1 MTETA
6 ASQNKTRVFISYAH
20 EEKEFVRK
28 FHDGLLKENL
38 DVWVDWQDIPPAAD
52 WRAEV
57 KHAIEGADA
66 FLFLISPGSIAS
78 KVCNEEL
85 DWAASNN
92 KKLIPV
98 VISPLESGAV
108 KDKRLR
114 VPNWIYMRKEDDYS
128 AAFRSLV
135 EAINTDLEWVRQHTR
150 ILQRA
155 LEWDSKGRNSSYLLY
170 GSEIEEG
177 ERWLAESAM
186 TTTHSVSPVQVD
198 YIHASRKAAGQR
210 QRNIMFGIG
219 VALVVSIA
227 LGVAAL
233 MQRNIA
239 IANEQ
244 RANENAALAQAKEQ
258 ARATQQAIA
267 EEQRAVAVEQ
277 REIAVKNE
285 ATAKAQR
292 SVANAQIYQNRGG
305 QLDIS
310 ALLAV
315 DAWKRAQASDAAGVQ
330 SQAENILRHNLS
342 FLAKPLS
349 HEKHDAAIWDI
360 GKSADASMFATA
372 SDDGS
377 VCVWNS
383 SDGAKKYCVDH
394 GEPVYVARFAQK
406 DQILFTGG
414 ENGKVNV
421 WNAADGELIQTFDY
435 QSPAWSLDV
444 SPNNEWFAVGLDS
457 GVVNIYMLADLN
469 RQPFRVTMSSAVY
482 ALTFSHDSKW
492 LGIGTAK
499 GEVRYW
505 NLKEQFYTV
514 GPAHKNSVFTISF
527 SPDNQF
533 GLSASADSTA
543 RLAQLVDGGQ
553 KFILPH
559 GDWVEDAA
567 FSPDGKWF
575 VTASD
580 DNSVRM
586 WETATGKEIRR
597 MAHADFAQ
605 AVAVSP
611 DGNWI
616 ASTGKDETVRVWD
629 SSTGAQALEISLPSR
644 GWDLDFSADGKTL
657 ITGDNEGNVLRWD
670 ISALSVRAGYIEF
683 PEYVRRAAFS
693 QDGKALFV
701 SADDKNVWQVDAS
714 RSQTD
719 HAGAK
724 GKIVLISTDLSASMM
739 VSPDSQWVAAAVSNS
754 NEVVLQS
761 LVEPK
766 PEALVIQAGDGLHEI
781 AFSPDGLWLA
791 ATNSAGVTVWDV
803 QNLWSAPEP
812 QPLFS
817 LESETPS
824 FSLSFSQD
832 GKRLAVGGTGQAV
845 IWDLASRERIQPI
858 LTQSGNVISIR
869 FSADGTRLATGSANG
884 SVLIWTLAGAA
895 SEAPSLRFDV
905 NGQALSLAFN
915 PNGNLLAVGSSDPF
929 AYLFDLDRGEEITRI
944 PHIDKVTSVDFSPD
958 GKTLVT
964 AARKVTELWDVSSI
978 PALYADTI
986 IETACARLTENLS
999 ESIWAQLFLN
1009 EDYQPICPDLPIG
1022 N

>member
-1 MTETA
+1 MAENKTSA
-6 ASQNKTRVFISYAH
+6 NKTRVFISYAH

-28 FHDGLLKENL
+28 FHDGLLKADL

-57 KHAIEGADA
+57 KHAIETADA

-78 KVCNEEL
+78 KVCGEEL
-85 DWAASNN
+85 DWATANN

-98 VISPLESGAV
+98 VIAPLESGAV

-114 VPNWIYMRKEDDYS
+114 VPNWIYMRPTDVYDD
-128 AAFRSLV
+128 AFRSLL
-135 EAINTDLEWVRQHTR
+135 EAINTDLDWVRQHTR
-150 ILQRA
+150 ILTRA
-155 LEWDSKGRNSSYLLY
+155 LEWDSKKRNSSYLLY
-170 GSEIEEG
+170 GSDIEDG
-177 ERWLAESAM
+177 ERWLAASAM
-186 TTTHSVSPVQVD
+186 TTTLSVSPLQVD
-198 YIHASRKAAGQR
+198 FIHASRKAAGQR
-210 QRNIMFGIG
+210 QRNIIFGIG
-219 VALVVSIA
+219 IALLVSIA
-227 LGVAAL
+227 LGVVAL
-233 MQRNIA
+233 MQKNIA
-239 IANEQ
+239 VKNEQ
-244 RANENAALAQAKEQ
+244 LAKENAALAQAKEQ

-267 EEQRAVAVEQ
+267 EEQRAVAEEQ
-277 REIAVKNE
+277 RAVAVKNE

-292 SVANAQIYQNRGG
+292 SVANAQIYQGRGG

-310 ALLAV
+310 TLLSV

-349 HEKHDAAIWDI
+349 HEKQGEAIWDI

-377 VCVWNS
+377 VCIWNS
-383 SDGAKKYCVDH
+383 SDGTKKYCVDH
-394 GEPVYVARFAQK
+394 GEPVYVARFALK
-406 DQILFTGG
+406 DQTLFTGG

-421 WNAADGELIQTFDY
+421 WNVADGKLIQTFDY
-435 QSPAWSLDV
+435 GSPVWSLDV
-444 SPNNEWFAVGLDS
+444 SPNDEWMAVGLDS

-482 ALTFSHDSKW
+482 ATTFSHDSKW

-514 GPAHKNSVFTISF
+514 GPSHKNSVFNITF
-527 SPDNQF
+527 SPDNKY

-559 GDWVEDAA
+559 GDRVEDVA
-567 FSPDGKWF
+567 FSPDGNWF

-586 WETATGKEIRR
+586 WETASGKEIRR

-629 SSTGAQALEISLPSR
+629 ASTGAQALEISLPSR

-670 ISALSVRAGYIEF
+670 ISALAMRAGYIEF

-693 QDGKALFV
+693 QDGKFLFV

-719 HAGAK
+719 HAGSK
-724 GKIVLISTDLSASMM
+724 GKIVLVSTDLSGSIT
-739 VSPDSQWVAAAVSNS
+739 VSSDSRWVAAAVPNS

-761 LVEPK
+761 LIEPK

-781 AFSPDGLWLA
+781 AFSPDSLWLA
-791 ATNSAGVTVWDV
+791 ATNGVGVTIWDV
-803 QNLWSAPEP
+803 QNLWGDDEP

-817 LESETPS
+817 LESDAPV

-845 IWDLASRERIQPI
+845 VWDLSSREQIQPL
-858 LTQSGNVISIR
+858 LTQSGNIISIR

-884 SVLIWTLAGAA
+884 SVLLWSLAGAA
-895 SEAPSLRFDV
+895 SDQPSLRFDV
-905 NGQALSLAFN
+905 NGQALSMAFS
-915 PNGNLLAVGSSDPF
+915 PNGNLLAVGSSNPF
-929 AYLFDLDRGEEITRI
+929 AYVFDLERGEEIARI
-944 PHIDKVTSVDFSPD
+944 PHIDKVTSVDFSSD

-978 PALYADTI
+978 PVLYADTI
-986 IETACARLTENLS
+986 IETACARLTENMS
-999 ESIWAQLFLN
+999 DVIWDLFFLN
-1009 EDYQPICPDLPIG
+1009 EEYQPICPDLPIG